1 MPSYRDFLSS
11 HRVMLAPLAGVSD
24 RSMRQLCIEQGAQ
37 LTFTEMVSA
46 KGLSYG
52 NERTEDLLEM
62 APNEDIVGV
71 QIFGHEPEVMAGQA
85 ARLCETVG
93 EKLAVIDINMGCPVR
108 KLVTKGDGSALMKSP
123 ELAERIVSAV
133 VAASSVPVTVKFR
146 RGYEIDNETAPEF
159 ARRMEQAGACA
170 VTVHG
175 RYAAQMY
182 HGQADWGVIE
192 RVVRSV
198 SIPVVGNGDVVSG
211 ASALA
216 MMEQT
221 GCEAVLVARAARGN
235 PWVFAEI
242 RAALEGRPAPE
253 EPTPLQ
259 RVEMA
264 RRHAHLLYEWEPR
277 ALVRMRKQGSW
288 YCKGLDGASAARGML
303 NACKTIEE
311 YDRAFDRLEQH
322 LKGC

>member
-1 MPSYRDFLSS
+1 MSDYRSFLHN

-24 RSMRQLCIEQGAQ
+24 RVMRQLCIEQGAQ

-52 NERTEDLLEM
+52 NERTEDLLEL
-62 APNEDIVGV
+62 APNEEIVGV
-71 QIFGHEPEVMAGQA
+71 QIFGHEPDVMAAQA

-93 EKLAVIDINMGCPVR
+93 DRLAVIDINMGCPVR
-108 KLVTKGDGSALMKSP
+108 KLVTKGDGSALMKDP
-123 ELAERIVSAV
+123 ELAERIVEAV
-133 VAASSVPVTVKFR
+133 VAASSAPVTVKFR
-146 RGYEIDNETAPEF
+146 RGYALDDETAPEF

-182 HGQADWGVIE
+182 RGSADWGVIG
-192 RVVRSV
+192 RVVNAV
-198 SIPVVGNGDVVSG
+198 SIPVVGNGDITCG
-211 ASALA
+211 ADALD

-235 PWVFAEI
+235 PWVFADV
-242 RAALEGRPAPE
+242 RAALEGREAPVP
-253 EPTPLQ
+253 PTPAD
-259 RVEMA
+259 RVAMA
-264 RRHAHLLYEWEPR
+264 RRHAHLLYDWEPR

-303 NACKTIEE
+303 NACATIED
-311 YDRAFDRLEQH
+311 YDRAFDQLEDH